1 MPGWEN
7 NMKATFLAVIL
18 VLLVAGTAA
27 ASTYDFRD
35 AATFGAALNQ
45 PSFTAGVDGNKITIT
60 AAPDKALLWW
70 DSTDGIGVQ
79 YSSEGGA
86 VVSTGQLNIGFAVPV
101 HIMGMLLTN
110 LFDDGSGNLVRGA
123 YQLNGDGNWTKFS
136 ALPRQTPSNSNGEL
150 KLMLDPSVSVS
161 SILFLVPGQSS
172 YVVPGNELC
181 VAMIVTDPPTSVPIP
196 AAVWLLGSGL
206 LGLVAIRRR
215 FKK

>member
-1 MPGWEN
+1 
-7 NMKATFLAVIL
+7 LAVIL

-45 PSFTAGVDGNKITIT
+45 PSFTASVDGNKITIT
-60 AAPDKALLWW
+60 AVPDKALLWW

-86 VVSTGQLNIGFAVPV
+86 VVSTGQLNIGFAVPA

-110 LFDDGSGNLVRGA
+110 LFDDGSGYLVRGA
-123 YQLNGDGNWTKFS
+123 YQLNGDGNWIKFS
-136 ALPRQTPSNSNGEL
+136 ALPGQTPSNSNGEL
-150 KLMLDPSVSVS
+150 KLMLDPSVAVS
-161 SILFLVPGQSS
+161 SILFMAPGQLSLVGS
-172 YVVPGNELC
+172 ADVLG

-196 AAVWLLGSGL
+196 GALYLLGSGM
-206 LGLVAIRRR
+206 LGLVAVRRR

>member
-1 MPGWEN
+1 
-7 NMKATFLAVIL
+7 MKSASIAVIL

-60 AAPDKALLWW
+60 AMPDKALLLW
-70 DSTDGIGVQ
+70 DSTDGLGVQ
-79 YSSEGGA
+79 YSYGSDA
-86 VVSTGQLNIGFAVPV
+86 VVSMAQLDIGFATPV
-101 HIMGMLLTN
+101 HILGMLLTN
-110 LFDDGSGNLVRGA
+110 LFDDGSGYLVRGA
-123 YQLNGDGNWTKFS
+123 YQLNGDGNWIKFS
-136 ALPRQTPSNSNGEL
+136 ALPGQTRSNSNGEL

-161 SILFLVPGQSS
+161 SILFLAPGQSS

-215 FKK
+215 HKK